1 MKFWH
6 FACLGNIKIDN
17 KKDELNYR
25 KFDVLDFFA
34 IDFTLTGFLLIITVF
49 L

>member
-1 MKFWH
+1 MSDVRNEKFWH
-6 FACLGNIKIDN
+6 FAWLGNIKIDN

-34 IDFTLTGFLLIITVF
+34 ID
-49 L
+49 